1 MGPEILSKVKEEALM
16 EVSRCV
22 EDKNAAQD
30 KQSAS
35 SGQERINDME
45 APSVER
51 TMMLDRSED
60 MEVDVIGCTEDCE
73 EGPSRECNVST
84 ENSSSF
90 GDTVSG
96 TDYGLLLDDEEVE
109 SQLYGD
115 NSLQPMSNGYREVFP
130 R

>member
-1 MGPEILSKVKEEALM
+1 MGLENESKVKEEALM

-22 EDKNAAQD
+22 EDGNAVQA

-35 SGQERINDME
+35 SCQEYIHDME
-45 APSVER
+45 ASSFER
-51 TMMLDRSED
+51 STMLDISED
-60 MEVDVIGCTEDCE
+60 MELDIIGCTENCE
-73 EGPSRECNVST
+73 GGPSNECNVST

-115 NSLQPMSNGYREVFP
+115 NNLQPMSNGYSELFP